1 MPGICPPYGIE
12 LLVGRSV
19 DLELIPQPLG
29 QPSSVRAS
37 HPTVIFD
44 AQPPL
49 CETPAGPT
57 SSPDSSSKSSPLKS
71 LTGNQ
76 VDGRAE

>member
-1 MPGICPPYGIE
+1 
-12 LLVGRSV
+12 
-19 DLELIPQPLG
+19 
-29 QPSSVRAS
+29 
-37 HPTVIFD
+37 VIFFD

-49 CETPAGPT
+49 CETPTGPT